1 MRKFAAII
9 KFELLRYFM
18 SPVAYVYLL
27 TFLFLNASFTLY
39 LGYFL
44 ERGQADLS
52 LMFGYQP
59 WIYLIF
65 ISGIAM
71 RLWAEEF
78 KTQTV
83 TQILSLPVSVAQLV
97 WGKFAAAWIFCS
109 FALALTFPFAV
120 TANVL
125 GQPDNGIITASY
137 LGSFLLAGAML
148 ATAQT
153 MSSLTKSQVIA
164 LVLAVIVNLLFF
176 LSGLEYV
183 LRFFRSFLPD
193 ALVENIAYLSFLSH
207 YGDLCGGVIGL
218 RDIVFFAS
226 VIILFNFMTEVLVRG
241 KTSGVAPIIGRSN
254 KFGYA
259 WLIISAW
266 LIFAGFNLT
275 INAIF
280 AGQRIDMTEDKTFT
294 LSPAA
299 EQILRDIKEPVT
311 IRVYYS
317 PVLSSRNA
325 LFRKAVDRLEI
336 LLKTLQQRA
345 NGRLSY
351 RFYYPEPMNRAEDM
365 AMHDK
370 LQPIPLPD
378 LNQSAFFGITLIDEA
393 GKQEVIPYIPL
404 ENIEKIESEILQ
416 KIYTF
421 SHRKPTLGIVSSLP
435 LFGQVLDAD
444 KVGTNWRITDE
455 IKALY
460 NIKMINKP
468 EDLRKIDVLALLH
481 PQSMSSAL
489 VDKIAAYTLGGGK
502 ILVLADVA
510 AEAQRLYSPVNQR
523 FSPSQLGNLEKLWGF
538 EFNPSVIVADL
549 DNSLTVNA
557 GSKKHALF
565 VQDVIQLNLPVVSAE
580 PEVKNL
586 RRVLL
591 TSATPINHI
600 KGHDTTFIPLLQTS
614 HNSALFPAE
623 AIYQNL
629 NPADILAQFKSDNL
643 VKTVAAKI
651 ISNKPEHPFEV
662 IVIGDSDLAY
672 DDFWSQYKTFD
683 EYQYA
688 VVLND
693 NANLILNAL
702 DSLSDNQA
710 MVDLR
715 RSADSE
721 RRFEA
726 WERLRKQNSLT
737 VTAAERK
744 LLAEI
749 DEVKTQLNDLWRK
762 KNFEERQDF
771 SDDELEVIAQF
782 RSALQKSKQQLA
794 EVRTKVNA
802 NLAKQQNLAVLFNL
816 YAVPLLI
823 ICGLGIFVF
832 CHRKACKYRCQT
844 KTRMSV
850 KLMTLT
856 VGGCM
861 LFALGL
867 FLSLHQFGDRNDFEN
882 QPVFSDW
889 QQQLNNISHIRF
901 KHQNQVLHFYKK
913 DGMWQIES
921 FEGYPLYQRRVVN
934 FLATLSNARFL
945 ERKSARAEY
954 LPKFGLDA
962 THATA
967 VTLSDEDNRPLLQ
980 FDIGRYDVEIGRGGR
995 GAFLKFSN
1003 KFQVWLIE
1011 ADFLSLSTD
1020 WREWTLNAA
1029 LNLRFGRLLKS
1040 DLTNNEDMLL
1050 LLFKEFI
1057 NTPLTLSHEQTSE
1070 LSLRHKIWLTFENGD
1085 NFGINLWQKGSKY
1098 YLSYRFVEQPQ
1109 GNYLQLFAKYAT
1121 GKLYEIS
1128 EQNAEKIN
1136 DVIESVK

>member
-9 KFELLRYFM
+9 KYELLRYFM
-18 SPVAYVYLL
+18 SPLAYVYLL

-83 TQILSLPVSVAQLV
+83 VQIMSLPVSATQLV
-97 WGKFAAAWIFCS
+97 WGKFAAAWLFCTLG
-109 FALALTFPFAV
+109 LALTLPFAV
-120 TANVL
+120 TVNVL
-125 GQPDNGIITASY
+125 GQPDNGVIVASY

-153 MSSLTKSQVIA
+153 MSALTKSQVIA

-193 ALVENIAYLSFLSH
+193 AMVENIAYLSFLLH

-226 VIILFNFMTEVLVRG
+226 VIVLFNFMTEVAVRR
-241 KTSGVAPIIGRSN
+241 KTSGTAPLIGRGGRG
-254 KFGYA
+254 GYA
-259 WLIISAW
+259 LLLAASW
-266 LIFAGFNLT
+266 LIFAGLNLT
-275 INAIF
+275 AD
-280 AGQRIDMTEDKTFT
+280 AVLAERRLDVTQDKEFT
-294 LSPAA
+294 LPRAA
-299 EQILRDIKEPVT
+299 EEILQNIKEPIS

-325 LFRKAVDRLEI
+325 LFRKAVDRLSI

-345 NGRLSY
+345 DGRLSY

-365 AMHDK
+365 AIHDK

-378 LNQSAFFGITLIDEA
+378 LNQSAFFGIAMVDEA
-393 GKQEVIPYIPL
+393 GEQEVIPYIPL
-404 ENIEKIESEILQ
+404 ENIEQLEAEILQ
-416 KIYTF
+416 KIYAF
-421 SHRKPTLGIVSSLP
+421 GHSKPTLGIVTSLP
-435 LFGQVLDAD
+435 LFGQVLDGD
-444 KVGTNWRITDE
+444 KVSGGWRIVDE
-455 IKALY
+455 IRALY
-460 NIKMINKP
+460 KIKVINQP
-468 EDLRKIDVLALLH
+468 ADLQKIDVLALIH
-481 PQSMSSAL
+481 PQAITPEMA
-489 VDKIAAYTLGGGK
+489 DKIAAYTLGGGK
-502 ILVLADVA
+502 ILVLADPA

-523 FSPSQLGNLEKLWGF
+523 FEPSQLENLEKLWGF
-538 EFNPSVIVADL
+538 GFDPSVIVADL
-549 DNSLTVNA
+549 DNSVTVNA

-565 VQDVIQLNLPVVSAE
+565 VQDVVQLNLPVDSRE
-580 PEVKNL
+580 RELKGL

-591 TSATPINHI
+591 TSATPITPI
-600 KGHDTTFIPLLQTS
+600 AGHDTTFVPLLQTS
-614 HNSALFPAE
+614 ADSALLPAE

-629 NPADILAQFKSDNL
+629 NPADILAQFKPDNQ

-702 DSLSDNQA
+702 DSLSGNKNLI
-710 MVDLR
+710 DLR
-715 RSADSE
+715 RSADNE

-726 WERLRKQNSLT
+726 WERLRRQNSLA

-744 LLAEI
+744 LLAKIE
-749 DEVKTQLNDLWRK
+749 EVKTQLNDLWRK

-782 RSALQKSKQQLA
+782 RTALQKSKQQLA
-794 EVRTKVNA
+794 EVRTTINA
-802 NLAKQQNLAVLFNL
+802 NLARQQALAVWWNL

-823 ICGLGIFVF
+823 VCGLGVFVF
-832 CHRKACKYRCQT
+832 CRRKPRKYRCKQAG
-844 KTRMSV
+844 RISP
-850 KLMTLT
+850 KLIALSA
-856 VGGCM
+856 GGAV

-867 FLSLHQFGDRNDFEN
+867 FLSLHRFGGSNDFEN

-901 KHQNQVLHFYKK
+901 RHQNQVLHFYKK
-913 DGMWQIES
+913 DGMWQIEG
-921 FEGYPLYQRRVVN
+921 FEGYPLYQRRVIN

-967 VTLSDEDNRPLLQ
+967 VTLGDENNRPLLQ

-995 GAFLKFSN
+995 GAFLKFGN

-1020 WREWTLNAA
+1020 WREWTLNTA
-1029 LNLRFGRLLKS
+1029 LDLRFGRLLSS
-1040 DLTNNEDMLL
+1040 DITTDGDILL
-1050 LLFKEFI
+1050 LLFREFI
-1057 NTPLTLSHEQTSE
+1057 NTPLTLSHEAEQG
-1070 LSLRHKIWLTFENGD
+1070 LNLRNKIWLTLENGD
-1085 NFGINLWQKGSKY
+1085 NFGINLWQKGGKY

-1109 GNYLQLFAKYAT
+1109 GKYLQLFAKYVT
-1121 GKLYEIS
+1121 GKLYAIS
-1128 EQNAEKIN
+1128 EQHAEKIN